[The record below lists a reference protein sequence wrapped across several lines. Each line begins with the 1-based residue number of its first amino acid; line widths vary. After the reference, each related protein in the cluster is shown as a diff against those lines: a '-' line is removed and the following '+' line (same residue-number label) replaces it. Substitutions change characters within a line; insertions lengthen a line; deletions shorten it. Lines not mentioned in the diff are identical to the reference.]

1 MARKNI
7 VPSYKMVDAADASS
21 NITSEIVNVQN
32 MDKASVHVE
41 WAGAAVTG
49 TITIEARNGEKDPWY
64 TLSFGSPIL
73 VTGNSGNH
81 QIVLNELP
89 FTDIR
94 LQYVASSGTG
104 AMTATI
110 TLKQI
115 GG

>member
-7 VPSYKMVDAADASS
+7 VPSYKMVDAGDASS

-41 WAGAAVTG
+41 WTG
-49 TITIEARNGEKDPWY
+49 VSPVGVITVEARNGEKNPWY
-64 TLSFGSPIL
+64 TLSFGSAIN
-73 VTGNSGNH
+73 VSGNSGDH
-81 QIVLNELP
+81 QIVFNELP

-94 LQYVASSGTG
+94 LQYVATSGTG
-104 AMTATI
+104 TLDATV
-110 TLKQI
+110 TLKQV